1 MNSQQI
7 ALVRQTCTE
16 VAPIADSTA
25 EIFYQ
30 KLFQLSPSMRS
41 VFAPGLRE
49 RGRQLMETVEAA
61 TQIMD
66 HRKAMTSAFAELGS
80 RQMALAAGNNR
91 YEAVGA
97 ALILAFRQGLGPS
110 FTPEARQAW
119 IALFDYIDETMKA
132 DGNRP
137 TEPSFAAAA

>member
-1 MNSQQI
+1 MNEAGLGTQDPVDRCLR
-7 ALVRQTCTE
+7 ARRGGAGPDD
-16 VAPIADSTA
+16 VAGP
-25 EIFYQ
+25 
-30 KLFQLSPSMRS
+30 R
-41 VFAPGLRE
+41 
-49 RGRQLMETVEAA
+49 VEAA

-66 HRKAMTSAFAELGS
+66 HRGTMTSAFAELGS

-97 ALILAFRQGLGPS
+97 ALIVAFRQGLGPS